1 MMAKHPNLADS
12 FDESSVGRHAVLRYR
27 LPAEGAASVDSTGA
41 PVSVDGAACGV
52 SGAVEDLLAVEEPLE
67 IRLGGRRFTLTM
79 RTPGHDRELVAGFL
93 LSEGFIDSAD
103 EISEIRQPRDR
114 RGVAEPN
121 VIDVLLGAGAE
132 RLRDRLKRGFAIPSS
147 CGLCGKTTIE
157 SIRRRLT
164 QLDDASRL
172 SCRALAAMGDRMREE
187 QALFAATGALHAAAL
202 FDNDGRLVVVR
213 EDIGRH
219 NAVDKV
225 AGYALLAHLTPLR
238 GHVMI
243 VSGRLSFEIA
253 QKAAAAGVPI
263 LAGVSAPSSLAVQLA
278 EEVGLTLVGFLR
290 DTGFNVY
297 CCPERIS
304 A

>member
-1 MMAKHPNLADS
+1 MVAKRTSLAAVP
-12 FDESSVGRHAVLRYR
+12 DESSVGRHSVLRYR
-27 LPAEGAASVDSTGA
+27 LPAQDAGSVGDARASDVTGAAARYVTA
-41 PVSVDGAACGV
+41 TA
-52 SGAVEDLLAVEEPLE
+52 EDLLAVEEPLE
-67 IRLGGRRFTLTM
+67 IRLGGQRFTLTM

-103 EISEIRQPRDR
+103 EISEIRRPRDR
-114 RGVAEPN
+114 RGAAEPN
-121 VIDVLLGAGAE
+121 VVDVLLGGGAE
-132 RLRDRLKRGFAIPSS
+132 QLRERLKRSFAISTS

-157 SIRRRLT
+157 SIRRRLDR
-164 QLDDASRL
+164 LNDASRL
-172 SCRALAAMGDRMREE
+172 SCSALAAMNQLMRDE
-187 QALFAATGALHAAAL
+187 QLLFTATGALHAAAL
-202 FDNDGRLVVVR
+202 FDKHGRLLVVR

-225 AGYALLAHLTPLR
+225 VGYALLGRLTPLR

-290 DTGFNVY
+290 DASFNVY
-297 CCPERIS
+297 CCSERIC